1 MKILNRGKDSK
12 DTESFN
18 KIKVNDE
25 PSLKLLNSILN
36 EESNL
41 GNRSISENSTIF
53 RLKSD
58 DVKLIAFYLPQFHQ
72 IPENDKWWGEGFT
85 EWTNVKKAIPQFK
98 GHYQP
103 HIPGE
108 LGYYNLTNKEVMK
121 RQIELAK
128 QYGIYGFCF
137 HHYWFAGKRLLEKPV
152 NMLIENKDLDIPF
165 CLCWANE
172 NWTRRWDGLDNE
184 VLIAQK
190 HSPEDDIN
198 FIEDI
203 SKYFNDTRYIKIDEK
218 PVLIVY
224 RIELF
229 PNPEDTIV
237 RWRKWM
243 EDHGYKGI
251 YLIGAQGFACKNPT
265 KYGLDAAVEFPP
277 NGMHKYN
284 YISSQVS
291 FKNPNFK
298 GNIVDYSYYV
308 NNKLYLKEDKEKY
321 NLFKTIIPSWD
332 NTPRRGNKSTI
343 FYNSSPELYK
353 QWLKDIIIYTKT
365 KKNKD
370 EQFVFINAWNEWG
383 EGAYLEPDVK
393 YGYSYLNSTK
403 EAILETRKLN
413 KKILYV
419 SHDTKYGGAQ
429 LLSLNII
436 KYLKEKF
443 KYDISIIAIN
453 CGWFEDEFK
462 KYGDFYNVDNN
473 LEKAHSIIK
482 KLRNSGVDI
491 AICNTVI
498 SGDLVKLLKNENYKV
513 ITLIHELSGTI
524 KAYNAE
530 EKARNISIYSDTIIF
545 PSKYVKDE
553 FKDIVDKNIEN
564 KSKIIPQGV
573 FNNKREYKDKK
584 ICTKDLK
591 EKLNISQNSKIVL
604 GVGYGDKRKGID
616 LFIDIANEIS
626 KKNKN
631 IYFIWIGPIDTNY
644 VSKVCSSES
653 LRNKNLIF
661 ENFTNDLEKYYLS
674 SDLYLLTSREDP
686 FPSVVL
692 ESMYYGLPVVGFNNA
707 GGFVDIVKHNDTGF
721 IVDFEDLIMTEKI
734 IMENIFDKT
743 KLNLMGQK
751 CMGIVEEKFN
761 FYDYIYKLLE
771 LLEHKY
777 EKVSVIVPN
786 YNYEHYIIE
795 RLKSI
800 DNQTYPIYE
809 IIYLDDASTDNSN
822 EKVINYID
830 KSYNNIII
838 DLNLENSGNVFSQWK
853 KGISKAKGDYI
864 WIAEADD
871 LSDRYFLENIM
882 KGFEYDNVVI
892 SYSQSK
898 QINEAGSIIA
908 NEYLYYTNDVDIHKW
923 STDYVNNGVDEIKQC
938 MSIKN
943 TIPNISAVVVKKV
956 NNINVICSEI
966 DNYKVAGDWL
976 FYINL
981 LEIGNIYFCSK
992 SLNYH
997 RRHEDSIVKTV
1008 NNKIHFNEI
1017 VAIQNYISN
1026 KYDLSKEISNKVQLY
1041 RTIVKKYLKV

>member
-277 NGMHKYN
+277 NGMYKYN

-616 LFIDIANEIS
+616 LFIDINYRS
-626 KKNKN
+626 LD
-631 IYFIWIGPIDTNY
+631 IDTNGDSFFNSRIQFPY
-644 VSKVCSSES
+644 VRSLILRINKES
-653 LRNKNLIF
+653 NIMTVHLMRDIDLFSAFANFEVNYDNCIINIKN
-661 ENFTNDLEKYYLS
+661 
-674 SDLYLLTSREDP
+674 
-686 FPSVVL
+686 
-692 ESMYYGLPVVGFNNA
+692 
-707 GGFVDIVKHNDTGF
+707 
-721 IVDFEDLIMTEKI
+721 DFEKVR
-734 IMENIFDKT
+734 IF
-743 KLNLMGQK
+743 
-751 CMGIVEEKFN
+751 
-761 FYDYIYKLLE
+761 
-771 LLEHKY
+771 
-777 EKVSVIVPN
+777 
-786 YNYEHYIIE
+786 
-795 RLKSI
+795 KS
-800 DNQTYPIYE
+800 
-809 IIYLDDASTDNSN
+809 
-822 EKVINYID
+822 
-830 KSYNNIII
+830 
-838 DLNLENSGNVFSQWK
+838 
-853 KGISKAKGDYI
+853 
-864 WIAEADD
+864 
-871 LSDRYFLENIM
+871 
-882 KGFEYDNVVI
+882 
-892 SYSQSK
+892 
-898 QINEAGSIIA
+898 
-908 NEYLYYTNDVDIHKW
+908 
-923 STDYVNNGVDEIKQC
+923 
-938 MSIKN
+938 
-943 TIPNISAVVVKKV
+943 
-956 NNINVICSEI
+956 
-966 DNYKVAGDWL
+966 
-976 FYINL
+976 
-981 LEIGNIYFCSK
+981 
-992 SLNYH
+992 
-997 RRHEDSIVKTV
+997 
-1008 NNKIHFNEI
+1008 
-1017 VAIQNYISN
+1017 
-1026 KYDLSKEISNKVQLY
+1026 
-1041 RTIVKKYLKV
+1041 

>member
-277 NGMHKYN
+277 NGMYKYN

-453 CGWFEDEFK
+453 GGWFEDEFK

-524 KAYNAE
+524 KAYIAE

-616 LFIDIANEIS
+616 LFIDIANKIS

-631 IYFIWIGPIDTNY
+631 IYFICY
-644 VSKVCSSES
+644 
-653 LRNKNLIF
+653 
-661 ENFTNDLEKYYLS
+661 
-674 SDLYLLTSREDP
+674 
-686 FPSVVL
+686 
-692 ESMYYGLPVVGFNNA
+692 
-707 GGFVDIVKHNDTGF
+707 
-721 IVDFEDLIMTEKI
+721 
-734 IMENIFDKT
+734 
-743 KLNLMGQK
+743 
-751 CMGIVEEKFN
+751 
-761 FYDYIYKLLE
+761 
-771 LLEHKY
+771 
-777 EKVSVIVPN
+777 
-786 YNYEHYIIE
+786 
-795 RLKSI
+795 
-800 DNQTYPIYE
+800 
-809 IIYLDDASTDNSN
+809 
-822 EKVINYID
+822 
-830 KSYNNIII
+830 
-838 DLNLENSGNVFSQWK
+838 
-853 KGISKAKGDYI
+853 
-864 WIAEADD
+864 
-871 LSDRYFLENIM
+871 
-882 KGFEYDNVVI
+882 
-892 SYSQSK
+892 
-898 QINEAGSIIA
+898 
-908 NEYLYYTNDVDIHKW
+908 
-923 STDYVNNGVDEIKQC
+923 
-938 MSIKN
+938 
-943 TIPNISAVVVKKV
+943 
-956 NNINVICSEI
+956 
-966 DNYKVAGDWL
+966 
-976 FYINL
+976 
-981 LEIGNIYFCSK
+981 
-992 SLNYH
+992 
-997 RRHEDSIVKTV
+997 
-1008 NNKIHFNEI
+1008 
-1017 VAIQNYISN
+1017 
-1026 KYDLSKEISNKVQLY
+1026 
-1041 RTIVKKYLKV
+1041 

>member
-121 RQIELAK
+121 IQIELAK

-277 NGMHKYN
+277 NGMYKYN

-482 KLRNSGVDI
+482 KLRDSGVDI

-616 LFIDIANEIS
+616 LFIDINYRS
-626 KKNKN
+626 LD
-631 IYFIWIGPIDTNY
+631 IDTNGDSFFNSRIQFPY
-644 VSKVCSSES
+644 VRSLILRINKES
-653 LRNKNLIF
+653 NIMTVHLMRDIDLFSAFANFEVNYDNCIINIKN
-661 ENFTNDLEKYYLS
+661 
-674 SDLYLLTSREDP
+674 
-686 FPSVVL
+686 
-692 ESMYYGLPVVGFNNA
+692 
-707 GGFVDIVKHNDTGF
+707 
-721 IVDFEDLIMTEKI
+721 DFEKVKI
-734 IMENIFDKT
+734 F
-743 KLNLMGQK
+743 
-751 CMGIVEEKFN
+751 
-761 FYDYIYKLLE
+761 
-771 LLEHKY
+771 
-777 EKVSVIVPN
+777 
-786 YNYEHYIIE
+786 
-795 RLKSI
+795 KS
-800 DNQTYPIYE
+800 
-809 IIYLDDASTDNSN
+809 
-822 EKVINYID
+822 
-830 KSYNNIII
+830 
-838 DLNLENSGNVFSQWK
+838 
-853 KGISKAKGDYI
+853 
-864 WIAEADD
+864 
-871 LSDRYFLENIM
+871 
-882 KGFEYDNVVI
+882 
-892 SYSQSK
+892 
-898 QINEAGSIIA
+898 
-908 NEYLYYTNDVDIHKW
+908 
-923 STDYVNNGVDEIKQC
+923 
-938 MSIKN
+938 
-943 TIPNISAVVVKKV
+943 
-956 NNINVICSEI
+956 
-966 DNYKVAGDWL
+966 
-976 FYINL
+976 
-981 LEIGNIYFCSK
+981 
-992 SLNYH
+992 
-997 RRHEDSIVKTV
+997 
-1008 NNKIHFNEI
+1008 
-1017 VAIQNYISN
+1017 
-1026 KYDLSKEISNKVQLY
+1026 
-1041 RTIVKKYLKV
+1041 

>member
-277 NGMHKYN
+277 NGMYKYN

-453 CGWFEDEFK
+453 GGWFEDEFK

-616 LFIDIANEIS
+616 LFIDIANKIS

-686 FPSVVL
+686 FPSVL
-692 ESMYYGLPVVGFNNA
+692 LASISYGLPVV
-707 GGFVDIVKHNDTGF
+707 
-721 IVDFEDLIMTEKI
+721 
-734 IMENIFDKT
+734 
-743 KLNLMGQK
+743 
-751 CMGIVEEKFN
+751 
-761 FYDYIYKLLE
+761 
-771 LLEHKY
+771 
-777 EKVSVIVPN
+777 
-786 YNYEHYIIE
+786 
-795 RLKSI
+795 
-800 DNQTYPIYE
+800 
-809 IIYLDDASTDNSN
+809 
-822 EKVINYID
+822 
-830 KSYNNIII
+830 
-838 DLNLENSGNVFSQWK
+838 
-853 KGISKAKGDYI
+853 
-864 WIAEADD
+864 
-871 LSDRYFLENIM
+871 
-882 KGFEYDNVVI
+882 
-892 SYSQSK
+892 
-898 QINEAGSIIA
+898 
-908 NEYLYYTNDVDIHKW
+908 
-923 STDYVNNGVDEIKQC
+923 
-938 MSIKN
+938 
-943 TIPNISAVVVKKV
+943 
-956 NNINVICSEI
+956 
-966 DNYKVAGDWL
+966 
-976 FYINL
+976 
-981 LEIGNIYFCSK
+981 
-992 SLNYH
+992 
-997 RRHEDSIVKTV
+997 
-1008 NNKIHFNEI
+1008 
-1017 VAIQNYISN
+1017 
-1026 KYDLSKEISNKVQLY
+1026 
-1041 RTIVKKYLKV
+1041 

>member
-277 NGMHKYN
+277 NGMYKYN

-413 KKILYV
+413 KKNTLC
-419 SHDTKYGGAQ
+419 
-429 LLSLNII
+429 
-436 KYLKEKF
+436 
-443 KYDISIIAIN
+443 IS
-453 CGWFEDEFK
+453 
-462 KYGDFYNVDNN
+462 
-473 LEKAHSIIK
+473 
-482 KLRNSGVDI
+482 
-491 AICNTVI
+491 
-498 SGDLVKLLKNENYKV
+498 
-513 ITLIHELSGTI
+513 
-524 KAYNAE
+524 
-530 EKARNISIYSDTIIF
+530 
-545 PSKYVKDE
+545 
-553 FKDIVDKNIEN
+553 
-564 KSKIIPQGV
+564 
-573 FNNKREYKDKK
+573 
-584 ICTKDLK
+584 
-591 EKLNISQNSKIVL
+591 
-604 GVGYGDKRKGID
+604 
-616 LFIDIANEIS
+616 
-626 KKNKN
+626 
-631 IYFIWIGPIDTNY
+631 
-644 VSKVCSSES
+644 
-653 LRNKNLIF
+653 
-661 ENFTNDLEKYYLS
+661 
-674 SDLYLLTSREDP
+674 
-686 FPSVVL
+686 
-692 ESMYYGLPVVGFNNA
+692 
-707 GGFVDIVKHNDTGF
+707 
-721 IVDFEDLIMTEKI
+721 
-734 IMENIFDKT
+734 
-743 KLNLMGQK
+743 
-751 CMGIVEEKFN
+751 
-761 FYDYIYKLLE
+761 
-771 LLEHKY
+771 
-777 EKVSVIVPN
+777 
-786 YNYEHYIIE
+786 
-795 RLKSI
+795 
-800 DNQTYPIYE
+800 
-809 IIYLDDASTDNSN
+809 
-822 EKVINYID
+822 
-830 KSYNNIII
+830 
-838 DLNLENSGNVFSQWK
+838 
-853 KGISKAKGDYI
+853 
-864 WIAEADD
+864 
-871 LSDRYFLENIM
+871 
-882 KGFEYDNVVI
+882 
-892 SYSQSK
+892 
-898 QINEAGSIIA
+898 
-908 NEYLYYTNDVDIHKW
+908 
-923 STDYVNNGVDEIKQC
+923 
-938 MSIKN
+938 
-943 TIPNISAVVVKKV
+943 
-956 NNINVICSEI
+956 
-966 DNYKVAGDWL
+966 
-976 FYINL
+976 
-981 LEIGNIYFCSK
+981 
-992 SLNYH
+992 
-997 RRHEDSIVKTV
+997 
-1008 NNKIHFNEI
+1008 
-1017 VAIQNYISN
+1017 
-1026 KYDLSKEISNKVQLY
+1026 
-1041 RTIVKKYLKV
+1041 

>member
-1 MKILNRGKDSK
+1 MK
-12 DTESFN
+12 
-18 KIKVNDE
+18 KVTLEID
-25 PSLKLLNSILN
+25 
-36 EESNL
+36 
-41 GNRSISENSTIF
+41 SISENSTIF

-277 NGMHKYN
+277 NGMYKYN

-616 LFIDIANEIS
+616 LFIDIANKIS

-674 SDLYLLTSREDP
+674 SDLYLLTSRE
-686 FPSVVL
+686 
-692 ESMYYGLPVVGFNNA
+692 ES
-707 GGFVDIVKHNDTGF
+707 
-721 IVDFEDLIMTEKI
+721 
-734 IMENIFDKT
+734 
-743 KLNLMGQK
+743 
-751 CMGIVEEKFN
+751 
-761 FYDYIYKLLE
+761 
-771 LLEHKY
+771 
-777 EKVSVIVPN
+777 
-786 YNYEHYIIE
+786 
-795 RLKSI
+795 
-800 DNQTYPIYE
+800 
-809 IIYLDDASTDNSN
+809 
-822 EKVINYID
+822 
-830 KSYNNIII
+830 
-838 DLNLENSGNVFSQWK
+838 
-853 KGISKAKGDYI
+853 
-864 WIAEADD
+864 
-871 LSDRYFLENIM
+871 
-882 KGFEYDNVVI
+882 
-892 SYSQSK
+892 
-898 QINEAGSIIA
+898 
-908 NEYLYYTNDVDIHKW
+908 
-923 STDYVNNGVDEIKQC
+923 
-938 MSIKN
+938 
-943 TIPNISAVVVKKV
+943 IP
-956 NNINVICSEI
+956 
-966 DNYKVAGDWL
+966 
-976 FYINL
+976 
-981 LEIGNIYFCSK
+981 FCSI
-992 SLNYH
+992 
-997 RRHEDSIVKTV
+997 R
-1008 NNKIHFNEI
+1008 
-1017 VAIQNYISN
+1017 
-1026 KYDLSKEISNKVQLY
+1026 KYVLWITCSWI
-1041 RTIVKKYLKV
+1041 

>member
-277 NGMHKYN
+277 NGMYKYN

-591 EKLNISQNSKIVL
+591 EKLNI
-604 GVGYGDKRKGID
+604 
-616 LFIDIANEIS
+616 
-626 KKNKN
+626 
-631 IYFIWIGPIDTNY
+631 
-644 VSKVCSSES
+644 
-653 LRNKNLIF
+653 LIF
-661 ENFTNDLEKYYLS
+661 
-674 SDLYLLTSREDP
+674 
-686 FPSVVL
+686 
-692 ESMYYGLPVVGFNNA
+692 
-707 GGFVDIVKHNDTGF
+707 
-721 IVDFEDLIMTEKI
+721 
-734 IMENIFDKT
+734 
-743 KLNLMGQK
+743 
-751 CMGIVEEKFN
+751 
-761 FYDYIYKLLE
+761 
-771 LLEHKY
+771 
-777 EKVSVIVPN
+777 
-786 YNYEHYIIE
+786 
-795 RLKSI
+795 
-800 DNQTYPIYE
+800 
-809 IIYLDDASTDNSN
+809 
-822 EKVINYID
+822 
-830 KSYNNIII
+830 
-838 DLNLENSGNVFSQWK
+838 
-853 KGISKAKGDYI
+853 
-864 WIAEADD
+864 
-871 LSDRYFLENIM
+871 
-882 KGFEYDNVVI
+882 
-892 SYSQSK
+892 
-898 QINEAGSIIA
+898 
-908 NEYLYYTNDVDIHKW
+908 
-923 STDYVNNGVDEIKQC
+923 
-938 MSIKN
+938 
-943 TIPNISAVVVKKV
+943 
-956 NNINVICSEI
+956 
-966 DNYKVAGDWL
+966 
-976 FYINL
+976 
-981 LEIGNIYFCSK
+981 
-992 SLNYH
+992 
-997 RRHEDSIVKTV
+997 
-1008 NNKIHFNEI
+1008 
-1017 VAIQNYISN
+1017 
-1026 KYDLSKEISNKVQLY
+1026 
-1041 RTIVKKYLKV
+1041 

>member
-277 NGMHKYN
+277 NGMYKYN

-453 CGWFEDEFK
+453 GGWFEDEFK

-616 LFIDIANEIS
+616 LFIDIANKIS
-626 KKNKN
+626 KKIK
-631 IYFIWIGPIDTNY
+631 IYI
-644 VSKVCSSES
+644 
-653 LRNKNLIF
+653 
-661 ENFTNDLEKYYLS
+661 
-674 SDLYLLTSREDP
+674 
-686 FPSVVL
+686 
-692 ESMYYGLPVVGFNNA
+692 
-707 GGFVDIVKHNDTGF
+707 
-721 IVDFEDLIMTEKI
+721 
-734 IMENIFDKT
+734 
-743 KLNLMGQK
+743 
-751 CMGIVEEKFN
+751 
-761 FYDYIYKLLE
+761 
-771 LLEHKY
+771 
-777 EKVSVIVPN
+777 
-786 YNYEHYIIE
+786 
-795 RLKSI
+795 
-800 DNQTYPIYE
+800 
-809 IIYLDDASTDNSN
+809 
-822 EKVINYID
+822 
-830 KSYNNIII
+830 
-838 DLNLENSGNVFSQWK
+838 
-853 KGISKAKGDYI
+853 
-864 WIAEADD
+864 
-871 LSDRYFLENIM
+871 
-882 KGFEYDNVVI
+882 
-892 SYSQSK
+892 
-898 QINEAGSIIA
+898 
-908 NEYLYYTNDVDIHKW
+908 
-923 STDYVNNGVDEIKQC
+923 
-938 MSIKN
+938 
-943 TIPNISAVVVKKV
+943 
-956 NNINVICSEI
+956 
-966 DNYKVAGDWL
+966 L
-976 FYINL
+976 F
-981 LEIGNIYFCSK
+981 G
-992 SLNYH
+992 
-997 RRHEDSIVKTV
+997 
-1008 NNKIHFNEI
+1008 
-1017 VAIQNYISN
+1017 
-1026 KYDLSKEISNKVQLY
+1026 
-1041 RTIVKKYLKV
+1041 

>member
-12 DTESFN
+12 DKESFN

-218 PVLIVY
+218 PVLIIY

-277 NGMHKYN
+277 NGMYKYN

-453 CGWFEDEFK
+453 GGWFEDEFK

-616 LFIDIANEIS
+616 LFIDIANKIS
-626 KKNKN
+626 KKK
-631 IYFIWIGPIDTNY
+631 
-644 VSKVCSSES
+644 
-653 LRNKNLIF
+653 
-661 ENFTNDLEKYYLS
+661 
-674 SDLYLLTSREDP
+674 
-686 FPSVVL
+686 
-692 ESMYYGLPVVGFNNA
+692 
-707 GGFVDIVKHNDTGF
+707 
-721 IVDFEDLIMTEKI
+721 
-734 IMENIFDKT
+734 
-743 KLNLMGQK
+743 
-751 CMGIVEEKFN
+751 
-761 FYDYIYKLLE
+761 
-771 LLEHKY
+771 
-777 EKVSVIVPN
+777 
-786 YNYEHYIIE
+786 
-795 RLKSI
+795 
-800 DNQTYPIYE
+800 
-809 IIYLDDASTDNSN
+809 
-822 EKVINYID
+822 
-830 KSYNNIII
+830 
-838 DLNLENSGNVFSQWK
+838 
-853 KGISKAKGDYI
+853 
-864 WIAEADD
+864 
-871 LSDRYFLENIM
+871 
-882 KGFEYDNVVI
+882 
-892 SYSQSK
+892 
-898 QINEAGSIIA
+898 
-908 NEYLYYTNDVDIHKW
+908 
-923 STDYVNNGVDEIKQC
+923 
-938 MSIKN
+938 
-943 TIPNISAVVVKKV
+943 
-956 NNINVICSEI
+956 
-966 DNYKVAGDWL
+966 
-976 FYINL
+976 
-981 LEIGNIYFCSK
+981 
-992 SLNYH
+992 
-997 RRHEDSIVKTV
+997 
-1008 NNKIHFNEI
+1008 
-1017 VAIQNYISN
+1017 
-1026 KYDLSKEISNKVQLY
+1026 
-1041 RTIVKKYLKV
+1041 

>member
-277 NGMHKYN
+277 NGMYKYN

-524 KAYNAE
+524 KSYNAE
-530 EKARNISIYSDTIIF
+530 EKARKITIYSDTKKL
-545 PSKYVKDE
+545 PSKYV
-553 FKDIVDKNIEN
+553 
-564 KSKIIPQGV
+564 
-573 FNNKREYKDKK
+573 
-584 ICTKDLK
+584 
-591 EKLNISQNSKIVL
+591 
-604 GVGYGDKRKGID
+604 
-616 LFIDIANEIS
+616 
-626 KKNKN
+626 
-631 IYFIWIGPIDTNY
+631 
-644 VSKVCSSES
+644 
-653 LRNKNLIF
+653 
-661 ENFTNDLEKYYLS
+661 
-674 SDLYLLTSREDP
+674 
-686 FPSVVL
+686 
-692 ESMYYGLPVVGFNNA
+692 
-707 GGFVDIVKHNDTGF
+707 
-721 IVDFEDLIMTEKI
+721 
-734 IMENIFDKT
+734 
-743 KLNLMGQK
+743 
-751 CMGIVEEKFN
+751 
-761 FYDYIYKLLE
+761 
-771 LLEHKY
+771 
-777 EKVSVIVPN
+777 
-786 YNYEHYIIE
+786 
-795 RLKSI
+795 
-800 DNQTYPIYE
+800 
-809 IIYLDDASTDNSN
+809 
-822 EKVINYID
+822 
-830 KSYNNIII
+830 
-838 DLNLENSGNVFSQWK
+838 
-853 KGISKAKGDYI
+853 
-864 WIAEADD
+864 
-871 LSDRYFLENIM
+871 
-882 KGFEYDNVVI
+882 
-892 SYSQSK
+892 
-898 QINEAGSIIA
+898 
-908 NEYLYYTNDVDIHKW
+908 
-923 STDYVNNGVDEIKQC
+923 
-938 MSIKN
+938 
-943 TIPNISAVVVKKV
+943 
-956 NNINVICSEI
+956 
-966 DNYKVAGDWL
+966 
-976 FYINL
+976 
-981 LEIGNIYFCSK
+981 
-992 SLNYH
+992 
-997 RRHEDSIVKTV
+997 
-1008 NNKIHFNEI
+1008 
-1017 VAIQNYISN
+1017 
-1026 KYDLSKEISNKVQLY
+1026 
-1041 RTIVKKYLKV
+1041 

>member
-277 NGMHKYN
+277 NGMYKYN

-616 LFIDIANEIS
+616 LFIDIANKIS

-631 IYFIWIGPIDTNY
+631 IYFIWI
-644 VSKVCSSES
+644 
-653 LRNKNLIF
+653 
-661 ENFTNDLEKYYLS
+661 
-674 SDLYLLTSREDP
+674 
-686 FPSVVL
+686 
-692 ESMYYGLPVVGFNNA
+692 
-707 GGFVDIVKHNDTGF
+707 
-721 IVDFEDLIMTEKI
+721 
-734 IMENIFDKT
+734 
-743 KLNLMGQK
+743 
-751 CMGIVEEKFN
+751 
-761 FYDYIYKLLE
+761 DY
-771 LLEHKY
+771 
-777 EKVSVIVPN
+777 
-786 YNYEHYIIE
+786 
-795 RLKSI
+795 
-800 DNQTYPIYE
+800 
-809 IIYLDDASTDNSN
+809 
-822 EKVINYID
+822 
-830 KSYNNIII
+830 
-838 DLNLENSGNVFSQWK
+838 
-853 KGISKAKGDYI
+853 
-864 WIAEADD
+864 
-871 LSDRYFLENIM
+871 
-882 KGFEYDNVVI
+882 
-892 SYSQSK
+892 
-898 QINEAGSIIA
+898 
-908 NEYLYYTNDVDIHKW
+908 
-923 STDYVNNGVDEIKQC
+923 
-938 MSIKN
+938 KN
-943 TIPNISAVVVKKV
+943 TN
-956 NNINVICSEI
+956 
-966 DNYKVAGDWL
+966 
-976 FYINL
+976 
-981 LEIGNIYFCSK
+981 
-992 SLNYH
+992 
-997 RRHEDSIVKTV
+997 
-1008 NNKIHFNEI
+1008 
-1017 VAIQNYISN
+1017 
-1026 KYDLSKEISNKVQLY
+1026 
-1041 RTIVKKYLKV
+1041 

>member
-277 NGMHKYN
+277 NGMYKYN

-616 LFIDIANEIS
+616 LFIDIANKIS

-631 IYFIWIGPIDTNY
+631 IYFIWIGPIDTKY
-644 VSKVCSSES
+644 VSKVCSS
-653 LRNKNLIF
+653 
-661 ENFTNDLEKYYLS
+661 
-674 SDLYLLTSREDP
+674 
-686 FPSVVL
+686 
-692 ESMYYGLPVVGFNNA
+692 
-707 GGFVDIVKHNDTGF
+707 
-721 IVDFEDLIMTEKI
+721 
-734 IMENIFDKT
+734 
-743 KLNLMGQK
+743 
-751 CMGIVEEKFN
+751 
-761 FYDYIYKLLE
+761 
-771 LLEHKY
+771 
-777 EKVSVIVPN
+777 
-786 YNYEHYIIE
+786 
-795 RLKSI
+795 
-800 DNQTYPIYE
+800 
-809 IIYLDDASTDNSN
+809 
-822 EKVINYID
+822 
-830 KSYNNIII
+830 
-838 DLNLENSGNVFSQWK
+838 
-853 KGISKAKGDYI
+853 
-864 WIAEADD
+864 
-871 LSDRYFLENIM
+871 
-882 KGFEYDNVVI
+882 
-892 SYSQSK
+892 
-898 QINEAGSIIA
+898 
-908 NEYLYYTNDVDIHKW
+908 
-923 STDYVNNGVDEIKQC
+923 
-938 MSIKN
+938 
-943 TIPNISAVVVKKV
+943 
-956 NNINVICSEI
+956 
-966 DNYKVAGDWL
+966 
-976 FYINL
+976 
-981 LEIGNIYFCSK
+981 
-992 SLNYH
+992 
-997 RRHEDSIVKTV
+997 
-1008 NNKIHFNEI
+1008 
-1017 VAIQNYISN
+1017 
-1026 KYDLSKEISNKVQLY
+1026 
-1041 RTIVKKYLKV
+1041 

>member
-12 DTESFN
+12 DKESFN

-72 IPENDKWWGEGFT
+72 IPENDKWWGERFT

-277 NGMHKYN
+277 NGMYKYN

-453 CGWFEDEFK
+453 GGWFEDEFK

-584 ICTKDLK
+584 I
-591 EKLNISQNSKIVL
+591 
-604 GVGYGDKRKGID
+604 
-616 LFIDIANEIS
+616 
-626 KKNKN
+626 
-631 IYFIWIGPIDTNY
+631 
-644 VSKVCSSES
+644 
-653 LRNKNLIF
+653 
-661 ENFTNDLEKYYLS
+661 
-674 SDLYLLTSREDP
+674 
-686 FPSVVL
+686 
-692 ESMYYGLPVVGFNNA
+692 
-707 GGFVDIVKHNDTGF
+707 
-721 IVDFEDLIMTEKI
+721 
-734 IMENIFDKT
+734 
-743 KLNLMGQK
+743 
-751 CMGIVEEKFN
+751 
-761 FYDYIYKLLE
+761 
-771 LLEHKY
+771 
-777 EKVSVIVPN
+777 
-786 YNYEHYIIE
+786 
-795 RLKSI
+795 
-800 DNQTYPIYE
+800 
-809 IIYLDDASTDNSN
+809 
-822 EKVINYID
+822 
-830 KSYNNIII
+830 
-838 DLNLENSGNVFSQWK
+838 
-853 KGISKAKGDYI
+853 
-864 WIAEADD
+864 
-871 LSDRYFLENIM
+871 YFLF
-882 KGFEYDNVVI
+882 K
-892 SYSQSK
+892 
-898 QINEAGSIIA
+898 
-908 NEYLYYTNDVDIHKW
+908 
-923 STDYVNNGVDEIKQC
+923 C
-938 MSIKN
+938 
-943 TIPNISAVVVKKV
+943 
-956 NNINVICSEI
+956 
-966 DNYKVAGDWL
+966 
-976 FYINL
+976 
-981 LEIGNIYFCSK
+981 
-992 SLNYH
+992 
-997 RRHEDSIVKTV
+997 
-1008 NNKIHFNEI
+1008 
-1017 VAIQNYISN
+1017 
-1026 KYDLSKEISNKVQLY
+1026 
-1041 RTIVKKYLKV
+1041 

>member
-277 NGMHKYN
+277 NGMYKYN

-453 CGWFEDEFK
+453 GGWFEDEFK

-482 KLRNSGVDI
+482 KLRNSEVDI

-626 KKNKN
+626 KKIK
-631 IYFIWIGPIDTNY
+631 IYI
-644 VSKVCSSES
+644 
-653 LRNKNLIF
+653 
-661 ENFTNDLEKYYLS
+661 
-674 SDLYLLTSREDP
+674 
-686 FPSVVL
+686 
-692 ESMYYGLPVVGFNNA
+692 
-707 GGFVDIVKHNDTGF
+707 
-721 IVDFEDLIMTEKI
+721 
-734 IMENIFDKT
+734 
-743 KLNLMGQK
+743 
-751 CMGIVEEKFN
+751 
-761 FYDYIYKLLE
+761 
-771 LLEHKY
+771 
-777 EKVSVIVPN
+777 
-786 YNYEHYIIE
+786 
-795 RLKSI
+795 
-800 DNQTYPIYE
+800 
-809 IIYLDDASTDNSN
+809 
-822 EKVINYID
+822 
-830 KSYNNIII
+830 
-838 DLNLENSGNVFSQWK
+838 
-853 KGISKAKGDYI
+853 
-864 WIAEADD
+864 
-871 LSDRYFLENIM
+871 
-882 KGFEYDNVVI
+882 
-892 SYSQSK
+892 
-898 QINEAGSIIA
+898 
-908 NEYLYYTNDVDIHKW
+908 
-923 STDYVNNGVDEIKQC
+923 
-938 MSIKN
+938 
-943 TIPNISAVVVKKV
+943 
-956 NNINVICSEI
+956 
-966 DNYKVAGDWL
+966 L
-976 FYINL
+976 F
-981 LEIGNIYFCSK
+981 G
-992 SLNYH
+992 
-997 RRHEDSIVKTV
+997 
-1008 NNKIHFNEI
+1008 
-1017 VAIQNYISN
+1017 
-1026 KYDLSKEISNKVQLY
+1026 
-1041 RTIVKKYLKV
+1041 

>member
-277 NGMHKYN
+277 NGMYKYN

-616 LFIDIANEIS
+616 LFIDIANKIS
-626 KKNKN
+626 KKIK
-631 IYFIWIGPIDTNY
+631 IYI
-644 VSKVCSSES
+644 
-653 LRNKNLIF
+653 
-661 ENFTNDLEKYYLS
+661 
-674 SDLYLLTSREDP
+674 
-686 FPSVVL
+686 
-692 ESMYYGLPVVGFNNA
+692 
-707 GGFVDIVKHNDTGF
+707 
-721 IVDFEDLIMTEKI
+721 
-734 IMENIFDKT
+734 
-743 KLNLMGQK
+743 
-751 CMGIVEEKFN
+751 
-761 FYDYIYKLLE
+761 
-771 LLEHKY
+771 
-777 EKVSVIVPN
+777 
-786 YNYEHYIIE
+786 
-795 RLKSI
+795 
-800 DNQTYPIYE
+800 
-809 IIYLDDASTDNSN
+809 
-822 EKVINYID
+822 
-830 KSYNNIII
+830 
-838 DLNLENSGNVFSQWK
+838 
-853 KGISKAKGDYI
+853 
-864 WIAEADD
+864 
-871 LSDRYFLENIM
+871 
-882 KGFEYDNVVI
+882 
-892 SYSQSK
+892 
-898 QINEAGSIIA
+898 
-908 NEYLYYTNDVDIHKW
+908 
-923 STDYVNNGVDEIKQC
+923 
-938 MSIKN
+938 
-943 TIPNISAVVVKKV
+943 
-956 NNINVICSEI
+956 
-966 DNYKVAGDWL
+966 L
-976 FYINL
+976 F
-981 LEIGNIYFCSK
+981 G
-992 SLNYH
+992 
-997 RRHEDSIVKTV
+997 
-1008 NNKIHFNEI
+1008 
-1017 VAIQNYISN
+1017 
-1026 KYDLSKEISNKVQLY
+1026 
-1041 RTIVKKYLKV
+1041 

>member
-72 IPENDKWWGEGFT
+72 IPENDKWWGERFT

-277 NGMHKYN
+277 NGMYKYN

-530 EKARNISIYSDTIIF
+530 EKARNISLYSDTIIF

-616 LFIDIANEIS
+616 LFIDINYRS
-626 KKNKN
+626 LD
-631 IYFIWIGPIDTNY
+631 IDTNGDSFFNSRIQFPY
-644 VSKVCSSES
+644 VRSLILRINKES
-653 LRNKNLIF
+653 NIMTVHLMRDIDLFSAFANFEVNYDNCIINIKN
-661 ENFTNDLEKYYLS
+661 
-674 SDLYLLTSREDP
+674 
-686 FPSVVL
+686 
-692 ESMYYGLPVVGFNNA
+692 
-707 GGFVDIVKHNDTGF
+707 
-721 IVDFEDLIMTEKI
+721 DFEKVKI
-734 IMENIFDKT
+734 F
-743 KLNLMGQK
+743 
-751 CMGIVEEKFN
+751 
-761 FYDYIYKLLE
+761 
-771 LLEHKY
+771 
-777 EKVSVIVPN
+777 
-786 YNYEHYIIE
+786 
-795 RLKSI
+795 KS
-800 DNQTYPIYE
+800 
-809 IIYLDDASTDNSN
+809 
-822 EKVINYID
+822 
-830 KSYNNIII
+830 
-838 DLNLENSGNVFSQWK
+838 
-853 KGISKAKGDYI
+853 
-864 WIAEADD
+864 
-871 LSDRYFLENIM
+871 
-882 KGFEYDNVVI
+882 
-892 SYSQSK
+892 
-898 QINEAGSIIA
+898 
-908 NEYLYYTNDVDIHKW
+908 
-923 STDYVNNGVDEIKQC
+923 
-938 MSIKN
+938 
-943 TIPNISAVVVKKV
+943 
-956 NNINVICSEI
+956 
-966 DNYKVAGDWL
+966 
-976 FYINL
+976 
-981 LEIGNIYFCSK
+981 
-992 SLNYH
+992 
-997 RRHEDSIVKTV
+997 
-1008 NNKIHFNEI
+1008 
-1017 VAIQNYISN
+1017 
-1026 KYDLSKEISNKVQLY
+1026 
-1041 RTIVKKYLKV
+1041 

>member
-277 NGMHKYN
+277 NGMYKYN

-343 FYNSSPELYK
+343 FL
-353 QWLKDIIIYTKT
+353 
-365 KKNKD
+365 
-370 EQFVFINAWNEWG
+370 
-383 EGAYLEPDVK
+383 
-393 YGYSYLNSTK
+393 
-403 EAILETRKLN
+403 
-413 KKILYV
+413 
-419 SHDTKYGGAQ
+419 
-429 LLSLNII
+429 
-436 KYLKEKF
+436 
-443 KYDISIIAIN
+443 
-453 CGWFEDEFK
+453 
-462 KYGDFYNVDNN
+462 
-473 LEKAHSIIK
+473 
-482 KLRNSGVDI
+482 
-491 AICNTVI
+491 
-498 SGDLVKLLKNENYKV
+498 
-513 ITLIHELSGTI
+513 
-524 KAYNAE
+524 
-530 EKARNISIYSDTIIF
+530 
-545 PSKYVKDE
+545 
-553 FKDIVDKNIEN
+553 
-564 KSKIIPQGV
+564 
-573 FNNKREYKDKK
+573 
-584 ICTKDLK
+584 
-591 EKLNISQNSKIVL
+591 
-604 GVGYGDKRKGID
+604 
-616 LFIDIANEIS
+616 
-626 KKNKN
+626 
-631 IYFIWIGPIDTNY
+631 
-644 VSKVCSSES
+644 
-653 LRNKNLIF
+653 
-661 ENFTNDLEKYYLS
+661 
-674 SDLYLLTSREDP
+674 
-686 FPSVVL
+686 
-692 ESMYYGLPVVGFNNA
+692 
-707 GGFVDIVKHNDTGF
+707 
-721 IVDFEDLIMTEKI
+721 
-734 IMENIFDKT
+734 
-743 KLNLMGQK
+743 
-751 CMGIVEEKFN
+751 
-761 FYDYIYKLLE
+761 
-771 LLEHKY
+771 
-777 EKVSVIVPN
+777 
-786 YNYEHYIIE
+786 
-795 RLKSI
+795 
-800 DNQTYPIYE
+800 
-809 IIYLDDASTDNSN
+809 
-822 EKVINYID
+822 
-830 KSYNNIII
+830 
-838 DLNLENSGNVFSQWK
+838 
-853 KGISKAKGDYI
+853 
-864 WIAEADD
+864 
-871 LSDRYFLENIM
+871 
-882 KGFEYDNVVI
+882 
-892 SYSQSK
+892 
-898 QINEAGSIIA
+898 
-908 NEYLYYTNDVDIHKW
+908 
-923 STDYVNNGVDEIKQC
+923 
-938 MSIKN
+938 
-943 TIPNISAVVVKKV
+943 
-956 NNINVICSEI
+956 
-966 DNYKVAGDWL
+966 
-976 FYINL
+976 
-981 LEIGNIYFCSK
+981 
-992 SLNYH
+992 
-997 RRHEDSIVKTV
+997 
-1008 NNKIHFNEI
+1008 
-1017 VAIQNYISN
+1017 
-1026 KYDLSKEISNKVQLY
+1026 
-1041 RTIVKKYLKV
+1041 

>member
-277 NGMHKYN
+277 NGMYKYN

-616 LFIDIANEIS
+616 LFIDIANKIS

-692 ESMYYGLPVVGFNNA
+692 ESMYYGFKQFGSDLASGQICMKLGFNLDKESIIEIGEFNIEELSLSA
-707 GGFVDIVKHNDTGF
+707 YSAAFTGDYDRDYTELNKEIYDIIEGKDGISSV
-721 IVDFEDLIMTEKI
+721 
-734 IMENIFDKT
+734 EN
-743 KLNLMGQK
+743 NLD
-751 CMGIVEEKFN
+751 GIKETVTITDN
-761 FYDYIYKLLE
+761 FLLYKLE
-771 LLEHKY
+771 TK
-777 EKVSVIVPN
+777 
-786 YNYEHYIIE
+786 
-795 RLKSI
+795 
-800 DNQTYPIYE
+800 
-809 IIYLDDASTDNSN
+809 
-822 EKVINYID
+822 
-830 KSYNNIII
+830 
-838 DLNLENSGNVFSQWK
+838 
-853 KGISKAKGDYI
+853 
-864 WIAEADD
+864 
-871 LSDRYFLENIM
+871 
-882 KGFEYDNVVI
+882 EY
-892 SYSQSK
+892 K
-898 QINEAGSIIA
+898 F
-908 NEYLYYTNDVDIHKW
+908 K
-923 STDYVNNGVDEIKQC
+923 
-938 MSIKN
+938 
-943 TIPNISAVVVKKV
+943 
-956 NNINVICSEI
+956 
-966 DNYKVAGDWL
+966 
-976 FYINL
+976 
-981 LEIGNIYFCSK
+981 
-992 SLNYH
+992 
-997 RRHEDSIVKTV
+997 
-1008 NNKIHFNEI
+1008 
-1017 VAIQNYISN
+1017 
-1026 KYDLSKEISNKVQLY
+1026 
-1041 RTIVKKYLKV
+1041 

>member
-277 NGMHKYN
+277 NGMYKYN

-482 KLRNSGVDI
+482 KLRNSEVDI

-530 EKARNISIYSDTIIF
+530 EKARNISIY
-545 PSKYVKDE
+545 
-553 FKDIVDKNIEN
+553 
-564 KSKIIPQGV
+564 
-573 FNNKREYKDKK
+573 
-584 ICTKDLK
+584 
-591 EKLNISQNSKIVL
+591 
-604 GVGYGDKRKGID
+604 
-616 LFIDIANEIS
+616 
-626 KKNKN
+626 
-631 IYFIWIGPIDTNY
+631 
-644 VSKVCSSES
+644 
-653 LRNKNLIF
+653 
-661 ENFTNDLEKYYLS
+661 
-674 SDLYLLTSREDP
+674 
-686 FPSVVL
+686 
-692 ESMYYGLPVVGFNNA
+692 
-707 GGFVDIVKHNDTGF
+707 
-721 IVDFEDLIMTEKI
+721 
-734 IMENIFDKT
+734 
-743 KLNLMGQK
+743 
-751 CMGIVEEKFN
+751 
-761 FYDYIYKLLE
+761 
-771 LLEHKY
+771 
-777 EKVSVIVPN
+777 
-786 YNYEHYIIE
+786 
-795 RLKSI
+795 
-800 DNQTYPIYE
+800 
-809 IIYLDDASTDNSN
+809 
-822 EKVINYID
+822 
-830 KSYNNIII
+830 
-838 DLNLENSGNVFSQWK
+838 
-853 KGISKAKGDYI
+853 
-864 WIAEADD
+864 
-871 LSDRYFLENIM
+871 
-882 KGFEYDNVVI
+882 
-892 SYSQSK
+892 
-898 QINEAGSIIA
+898 
-908 NEYLYYTNDVDIHKW
+908 
-923 STDYVNNGVDEIKQC
+923 
-938 MSIKN
+938 
-943 TIPNISAVVVKKV
+943 
-956 NNINVICSEI
+956 
-966 DNYKVAGDWL
+966 
-976 FYINL
+976 
-981 LEIGNIYFCSK
+981 
-992 SLNYH
+992 
-997 RRHEDSIVKTV
+997 
-1008 NNKIHFNEI
+1008 
-1017 VAIQNYISN
+1017 
-1026 KYDLSKEISNKVQLY
+1026 
-1041 RTIVKKYLKV
+1041 

>member
-12 DTESFN
+12 DKESFN

-277 NGMHKYN
+277 NGMYKYN

-453 CGWFEDEFK
+453 GGWFEDEFK

-616 LFIDIANEIS
+616 LFIDINYRS
-626 KKNKN
+626 LD
-631 IYFIWIGPIDTNY
+631 IDTNGDSFFNSRIQFPY
-644 VSKVCSSES
+644 VRSLILRINKES
-653 LRNKNLIF
+653 NIMTVHLMRDIDLFSAFANFEVNYDNCIINIKN
-661 ENFTNDLEKYYLS
+661 
-674 SDLYLLTSREDP
+674 
-686 FPSVVL
+686 
-692 ESMYYGLPVVGFNNA
+692 
-707 GGFVDIVKHNDTGF
+707 
-721 IVDFEDLIMTEKI
+721 DFEKVR
-734 IMENIFDKT
+734 IF
-743 KLNLMGQK
+743 
-751 CMGIVEEKFN
+751 
-761 FYDYIYKLLE
+761 
-771 LLEHKY
+771 
-777 EKVSVIVPN
+777 
-786 YNYEHYIIE
+786 
-795 RLKSI
+795 KS
-800 DNQTYPIYE
+800 
-809 IIYLDDASTDNSN
+809 
-822 EKVINYID
+822 
-830 KSYNNIII
+830 
-838 DLNLENSGNVFSQWK
+838 
-853 KGISKAKGDYI
+853 
-864 WIAEADD
+864 
-871 LSDRYFLENIM
+871 
-882 KGFEYDNVVI
+882 
-892 SYSQSK
+892 
-898 QINEAGSIIA
+898 
-908 NEYLYYTNDVDIHKW
+908 
-923 STDYVNNGVDEIKQC
+923 
-938 MSIKN
+938 
-943 TIPNISAVVVKKV
+943 
-956 NNINVICSEI
+956 
-966 DNYKVAGDWL
+966 
-976 FYINL
+976 
-981 LEIGNIYFCSK
+981 
-992 SLNYH
+992 
-997 RRHEDSIVKTV
+997 
-1008 NNKIHFNEI
+1008 
-1017 VAIQNYISN
+1017 
-1026 KYDLSKEISNKVQLY
+1026 
-1041 RTIVKKYLKV
+1041 

>member
-58 DVKLIAFYLPQFHQ
+58 DVKLIAVYLPQFHQ

-332 NTPRRGNKSTI
+332 NTHRRGNKSTI

-436 KYLKEKF
+436 KNLKEKF

-573 FNNKREYKDKK
+573 FNVQK
-584 ICTKDLK
+584 I
-591 EKLNISQNSKIVL
+591 
-604 GVGYGDKRKGID
+604 
-616 LFIDIANEIS
+616 
-626 KKNKN
+626 
-631 IYFIWIGPIDTNY
+631 
-644 VSKVCSSES
+644 
-653 LRNKNLIF
+653 
-661 ENFTNDLEKYYLS
+661 
-674 SDLYLLTSREDP
+674 
-686 FPSVVL
+686 
-692 ESMYYGLPVVGFNNA
+692 
-707 GGFVDIVKHNDTGF
+707 
-721 IVDFEDLIMTEKI
+721 
-734 IMENIFDKT
+734 
-743 KLNLMGQK
+743 
-751 CMGIVEEKFN
+751 
-761 FYDYIYKLLE
+761 
-771 LLEHKY
+771 
-777 EKVSVIVPN
+777 
-786 YNYEHYIIE
+786 
-795 RLKSI
+795 
-800 DNQTYPIYE
+800 
-809 IIYLDDASTDNSN
+809 
-822 EKVINYID
+822 
-830 KSYNNIII
+830 
-838 DLNLENSGNVFSQWK
+838 
-853 KGISKAKGDYI
+853 
-864 WIAEADD
+864 
-871 LSDRYFLENIM
+871 
-882 KGFEYDNVVI
+882 
-892 SYSQSK
+892 
-898 QINEAGSIIA
+898 
-908 NEYLYYTNDVDIHKW
+908 
-923 STDYVNNGVDEIKQC
+923 
-938 MSIKN
+938 
-943 TIPNISAVVVKKV
+943 
-956 NNINVICSEI
+956 
-966 DNYKVAGDWL
+966 
-976 FYINL
+976 
-981 LEIGNIYFCSK
+981 
-992 SLNYH
+992 
-997 RRHEDSIVKTV
+997 
-1008 NNKIHFNEI
+1008 
-1017 VAIQNYISN
+1017 
-1026 KYDLSKEISNKVQLY
+1026 
-1041 RTIVKKYLKV
+1041 

>member
-277 NGMHKYN
+277 NGMYKYN

-591 EKLNISQNSKIVL
+591 EKGTHFLLLTGSTLLMAVGTYFFKFTNNFTFGGITGLAVLIAKTGVMSAGDFNLIASMILLLIGMISALCIFCTKYMDQPWIMLPGMVLSAGIVYPFSQLMDAWVNISREKQPDLIYSRVRAGGSIGYAVMSVIGGYYFKHRGWDGYFLVQMVIFLFMIPFLLLLPDTSLGNRRKREEKEKSLSFFQAFRTLVQNRRFLFWLGIITFYWFSHRLVGSFLSLIIVEL
-604 GVGYGDKRKGID
+604 GGDAETYGNVCGAGAAVEFAGLMLLAFAWK
-616 LFIDIANEIS
+616 
-626 KKNKN
+626 KKNSHALLGMAIALITN
-631 IYFIWIGPIDTNY
+631 LLRPFCFLLFSVSCIPFFI
-644 VSKVCSSES
+644 VCCSSS
-653 LRNKNLIF
+653 
-661 ENFTNDLEKYYLS
+661 
-674 SDLYLLTSREDP
+674 
-686 FPSVVL
+686 
-692 ESMYYGLPVVGFNNA
+692 
-707 GGFVDIVKHNDTGF
+707 
-721 IVDFEDLIMTEKI
+721 
-734 IMENIFDKT
+734 
-743 KLNLMGQK
+743 
-751 CMGIVEEKFN
+751 
-761 FYDYIYKLLE
+761 
-771 LLEHKY
+771 
-777 EKVSVIVPN
+777 
-786 YNYEHYIIE
+786 
-795 RLKSI
+795 
-800 DNQTYPIYE
+800 
-809 IIYLDDASTDNSN
+809 
-822 EKVINYID
+822 
-830 KSYNNIII
+830 
-838 DLNLENSGNVFSQWK
+838 
-853 KGISKAKGDYI
+853 
-864 WIAEADD
+864 
-871 LSDRYFLENIM
+871 
-882 KGFEYDNVVI
+882 
-892 SYSQSK
+892 
-898 QINEAGSIIA
+898 
-908 NEYLYYTNDVDIHKW
+908 
-923 STDYVNNGVDEIKQC
+923 
-938 MSIKN
+938 
-943 TIPNISAVVVKKV
+943 
-956 NNINVICSEI
+956 
-966 DNYKVAGDWL
+966 
-976 FYINL
+976 
-981 LEIGNIYFCSK
+981 
-992 SLNYH
+992 
-997 RRHEDSIVKTV
+997 
-1008 NNKIHFNEI
+1008 
-1017 VAIQNYISN
+1017 
-1026 KYDLSKEISNKVQLY
+1026 
-1041 RTIVKKYLKV
+1041 

>member
-12 DTESFN
+12 DKESFN

-277 NGMHKYN
+277 NGMYKYN

-616 LFIDIANEIS
+616 LFIDIANKIS
-626 KKNKN
+626 KKIK
-631 IYFIWIGPIDTNY
+631 IYI
-644 VSKVCSSES
+644 
-653 LRNKNLIF
+653 
-661 ENFTNDLEKYYLS
+661 
-674 SDLYLLTSREDP
+674 
-686 FPSVVL
+686 
-692 ESMYYGLPVVGFNNA
+692 
-707 GGFVDIVKHNDTGF
+707 
-721 IVDFEDLIMTEKI
+721 
-734 IMENIFDKT
+734 
-743 KLNLMGQK
+743 
-751 CMGIVEEKFN
+751 
-761 FYDYIYKLLE
+761 
-771 LLEHKY
+771 
-777 EKVSVIVPN
+777 
-786 YNYEHYIIE
+786 
-795 RLKSI
+795 
-800 DNQTYPIYE
+800 
-809 IIYLDDASTDNSN
+809 
-822 EKVINYID
+822 
-830 KSYNNIII
+830 
-838 DLNLENSGNVFSQWK
+838 
-853 KGISKAKGDYI
+853 
-864 WIAEADD
+864 
-871 LSDRYFLENIM
+871 
-882 KGFEYDNVVI
+882 
-892 SYSQSK
+892 
-898 QINEAGSIIA
+898 
-908 NEYLYYTNDVDIHKW
+908 
-923 STDYVNNGVDEIKQC
+923 
-938 MSIKN
+938 
-943 TIPNISAVVVKKV
+943 
-956 NNINVICSEI
+956 
-966 DNYKVAGDWL
+966 L
-976 FYINL
+976 F
-981 LEIGNIYFCSK
+981 G
-992 SLNYH
+992 
-997 RRHEDSIVKTV
+997 
-1008 NNKIHFNEI
+1008 
-1017 VAIQNYISN
+1017 
-1026 KYDLSKEISNKVQLY
+1026 
-1041 RTIVKKYLKV
+1041 

>member
-277 NGMHKYN
+277 NGMYKYN

-453 CGWFEDEFK
+453 GGWFEDEFK

-616 LFIDIANEIS
+616 LFIDIA
-626 KKNKN
+626 
-631 IYFIWIGPIDTNY
+631 
-644 VSKVCSSES
+644 
-653 LRNKNLIF
+653 
-661 ENFTNDLEKYYLS
+661 
-674 SDLYLLTSREDP
+674 LL
-686 FPSVVL
+686 
-692 ESMYYGLPVVGFNNA
+692 M
-707 GGFVDIVKHNDTGF
+707 I
-721 IVDFEDLIMTEKI
+721 
-734 IMENIFDKT
+734 
-743 KLNLMGQK
+743 
-751 CMGIVEEKFN
+751 
-761 FYDYIYKLLE
+761 
-771 LLEHKY
+771 
-777 EKVSVIVPN
+777 
-786 YNYEHYIIE
+786 
-795 RLKSI
+795 
-800 DNQTYPIYE
+800 
-809 IIYLDDASTDNSN
+809 
-822 EKVINYID
+822 
-830 KSYNNIII
+830 
-838 DLNLENSGNVFSQWK
+838 
-853 KGISKAKGDYI
+853 
-864 WIAEADD
+864 
-871 LSDRYFLENIM
+871 
-882 KGFEYDNVVI
+882 
-892 SYSQSK
+892 
-898 QINEAGSIIA
+898 
-908 NEYLYYTNDVDIHKW
+908 
-923 STDYVNNGVDEIKQC
+923 
-938 MSIKN
+938 
-943 TIPNISAVVVKKV
+943 
-956 NNINVICSEI
+956 
-966 DNYKVAGDWL
+966 
-976 FYINL
+976 
-981 LEIGNIYFCSK
+981 
-992 SLNYH
+992 
-997 RRHEDSIVKTV
+997 
-1008 NNKIHFNEI
+1008 
-1017 VAIQNYISN
+1017 
-1026 KYDLSKEISNKVQLY
+1026 
-1041 RTIVKKYLKV
+1041 

>member
-277 NGMHKYN
+277 NGMYKYN

-453 CGWFEDEFK
+453 GGWFEDEFK

-604 GVGYGDKRKGID
+604 GV
-616 LFIDIANEIS
+616 
-626 KKNKN
+626 
-631 IYFIWIGPIDTNY
+631 
-644 VSKVCSSES
+644 C
-653 LRNKNLIF
+653 
-661 ENFTNDLEKYYLS
+661 
-674 SDLYLLTSREDP
+674 LL
-686 FPSVVL
+686 
-692 ESMYYGLPVVGFNNA
+692 
-707 GGFVDIVKHNDTGF
+707 
-721 IVDFEDLIMTEKI
+721 
-734 IMENIFDKT
+734 
-743 KLNLMGQK
+743 
-751 CMGIVEEKFN
+751 
-761 FYDYIYKLLE
+761 
-771 LLEHKY
+771 
-777 EKVSVIVPN
+777 
-786 YNYEHYIIE
+786 
-795 RLKSI
+795 
-800 DNQTYPIYE
+800 
-809 IIYLDDASTDNSN
+809 
-822 EKVINYID
+822 
-830 KSYNNIII
+830 
-838 DLNLENSGNVFSQWK
+838 
-853 KGISKAKGDYI
+853 
-864 WIAEADD
+864 
-871 LSDRYFLENIM
+871 
-882 KGFEYDNVVI
+882 
-892 SYSQSK
+892 
-898 QINEAGSIIA
+898 
-908 NEYLYYTNDVDIHKW
+908 
-923 STDYVNNGVDEIKQC
+923 
-938 MSIKN
+938 
-943 TIPNISAVVVKKV
+943 
-956 NNINVICSEI
+956 
-966 DNYKVAGDWL
+966 
-976 FYINL
+976 
-981 LEIGNIYFCSK
+981 
-992 SLNYH
+992 
-997 RRHEDSIVKTV
+997 
-1008 NNKIHFNEI
+1008 
-1017 VAIQNYISN
+1017 
-1026 KYDLSKEISNKVQLY
+1026 
-1041 RTIVKKYLKV
+1041 

>member
-277 NGMHKYN
+277 NGMYKYN

-573 FNNKREYKDKK
+573 FNNKRNWYIFKK
-584 ICTKDLK
+584 
-591 EKLNISQNSKIVL
+591 
-604 GVGYGDKRKGID
+604 
-616 LFIDIANEIS
+616 
-626 KKNKN
+626 
-631 IYFIWIGPIDTNY
+631 
-644 VSKVCSSES
+644 
-653 LRNKNLIF
+653 
-661 ENFTNDLEKYYLS
+661 
-674 SDLYLLTSREDP
+674 
-686 FPSVVL
+686 
-692 ESMYYGLPVVGFNNA
+692 
-707 GGFVDIVKHNDTGF
+707 
-721 IVDFEDLIMTEKI
+721 
-734 IMENIFDKT
+734 
-743 KLNLMGQK
+743 
-751 CMGIVEEKFN
+751 
-761 FYDYIYKLLE
+761 
-771 LLEHKY
+771 
-777 EKVSVIVPN
+777 
-786 YNYEHYIIE
+786 
-795 RLKSI
+795 
-800 DNQTYPIYE
+800 
-809 IIYLDDASTDNSN
+809 
-822 EKVINYID
+822 
-830 KSYNNIII
+830 
-838 DLNLENSGNVFSQWK
+838 
-853 KGISKAKGDYI
+853 
-864 WIAEADD
+864 
-871 LSDRYFLENIM
+871 RY
-882 KGFEYDNVVI
+882 
-892 SYSQSK
+892 
-898 QINEAGSIIA
+898 
-908 NEYLYYTNDVDIHKW
+908 
-923 STDYVNNGVDEIKQC
+923 
-938 MSIKN
+938 
-943 TIPNISAVVVKKV
+943 
-956 NNINVICSEI
+956 
-966 DNYKVAGDWL
+966 
-976 FYINL
+976 
-981 LEIGNIYFCSK
+981 
-992 SLNYH
+992 
-997 RRHEDSIVKTV
+997 RTV
-1008 NNKIHFNEI
+1008 NK
-1017 VAIQNYISN
+1017 
-1026 KYDLSKEISNKVQLY
+1026 
-1041 RTIVKKYLKV
+1041 

>member
-277 NGMHKYN
+277 NGMYKYN

-604 GVGYGDKRKGID
+604 GVGYGDKRK
-616 LFIDIANEIS
+616 
-626 KKNKN
+626 
-631 IYFIWIGPIDTNY
+631 
-644 VSKVCSSES
+644 
-653 LRNKNLIF
+653 
-661 ENFTNDLEKYYLS
+661 
-674 SDLYLLTSREDP
+674 
-686 FPSVVL
+686 
-692 ESMYYGLPVVGFNNA
+692 
-707 GGFVDIVKHNDTGF
+707 
-721 IVDFEDLIMTEKI
+721 
-734 IMENIFDKT
+734 
-743 KLNLMGQK
+743 
-751 CMGIVEEKFN
+751 
-761 FYDYIYKLLE
+761 
-771 LLEHKY
+771 
-777 EKVSVIVPN
+777 
-786 YNYEHYIIE
+786 
-795 RLKSI
+795 
-800 DNQTYPIYE
+800 
-809 IIYLDDASTDNSN
+809 
-822 EKVINYID
+822 
-830 KSYNNIII
+830 
-838 DLNLENSGNVFSQWK
+838 
-853 KGISKAKGDYI
+853 
-864 WIAEADD
+864 
-871 LSDRYFLENIM
+871 
-882 KGFEYDNVVI
+882 
-892 SYSQSK
+892 
-898 QINEAGSIIA
+898 
-908 NEYLYYTNDVDIHKW
+908 
-923 STDYVNNGVDEIKQC
+923 
-938 MSIKN
+938 
-943 TIPNISAVVVKKV
+943 
-956 NNINVICSEI
+956 
-966 DNYKVAGDWL
+966 
-976 FYINL
+976 
-981 LEIGNIYFCSK
+981 
-992 SLNYH
+992 
-997 RRHEDSIVKTV
+997 
-1008 NNKIHFNEI
+1008 
-1017 VAIQNYISN
+1017 
-1026 KYDLSKEISNKVQLY
+1026 
-1041 RTIVKKYLKV
+1041 

>member
-12 DTESFN
+12 DKESFN

-218 PVLIVY
+218 PVLIIY

-277 NGMHKYN
+277 NGMYKYN

-453 CGWFEDEFK
+453 GGWFEDEFK

-473 LEKAHSIIK
+473 LEKAHSIMK

-491 AICNTVI
+491 AICKTVI

-604 GVGYGDKRKGID
+604 GVGYGDKR
-616 LFIDIANEIS
+616 
-626 KKNKN
+626 
-631 IYFIWIGPIDTNY
+631 
-644 VSKVCSSES
+644 
-653 LRNKNLIF
+653 
-661 ENFTNDLEKYYLS
+661 
-674 SDLYLLTSREDP
+674 
-686 FPSVVL
+686 
-692 ESMYYGLPVVGFNNA
+692 
-707 GGFVDIVKHNDTGF
+707 
-721 IVDFEDLIMTEKI
+721 
-734 IMENIFDKT
+734 
-743 KLNLMGQK
+743 
-751 CMGIVEEKFN
+751 
-761 FYDYIYKLLE
+761 
-771 LLEHKY
+771 
-777 EKVSVIVPN
+777 
-786 YNYEHYIIE
+786 
-795 RLKSI
+795 
-800 DNQTYPIYE
+800 
-809 IIYLDDASTDNSN
+809 
-822 EKVINYID
+822 
-830 KSYNNIII
+830 
-838 DLNLENSGNVFSQWK
+838 
-853 KGISKAKGDYI
+853 
-864 WIAEADD
+864 
-871 LSDRYFLENIM
+871 
-882 KGFEYDNVVI
+882 
-892 SYSQSK
+892 
-898 QINEAGSIIA
+898 
-908 NEYLYYTNDVDIHKW
+908 
-923 STDYVNNGVDEIKQC
+923 
-938 MSIKN
+938 
-943 TIPNISAVVVKKV
+943 
-956 NNINVICSEI
+956 
-966 DNYKVAGDWL
+966 
-976 FYINL
+976 
-981 LEIGNIYFCSK
+981 
-992 SLNYH
+992 
-997 RRHEDSIVKTV
+997 
-1008 NNKIHFNEI
+1008 
-1017 VAIQNYISN
+1017 
-1026 KYDLSKEISNKVQLY
+1026 
-1041 RTIVKKYLKV
+1041 

>member
-277 NGMHKYN
+277 NGMYKYN

-453 CGWFEDEFK
+453 GGWFEDEFK

-604 GVGYGDKRKGID
+604 GVGYGDK
-616 LFIDIANEIS
+616 
-626 KKNKN
+626 
-631 IYFIWIGPIDTNY
+631 
-644 VSKVCSSES
+644 
-653 LRNKNLIF
+653 
-661 ENFTNDLEKYYLS
+661 EK
-674 SDLYLLTSREDP
+674 E
-686 FPSVVL
+686 
-692 ESMYYGLPVVGFNNA
+692 
-707 GGFVDIVKHNDTGF
+707 
-721 IVDFEDLIMTEKI
+721 
-734 IMENIFDKT
+734 
-743 KLNLMGQK
+743 
-751 CMGIVEEKFN
+751 
-761 FYDYIYKLLE
+761 
-771 LLEHKY
+771 
-777 EKVSVIVPN
+777 
-786 YNYEHYIIE
+786 
-795 RLKSI
+795 
-800 DNQTYPIYE
+800 
-809 IIYLDDASTDNSN
+809 
-822 EKVINYID
+822 
-830 KSYNNIII
+830 
-838 DLNLENSGNVFSQWK
+838 
-853 KGISKAKGDYI
+853 
-864 WIAEADD
+864 
-871 LSDRYFLENIM
+871 
-882 KGFEYDNVVI
+882 
-892 SYSQSK
+892 
-898 QINEAGSIIA
+898 
-908 NEYLYYTNDVDIHKW
+908 
-923 STDYVNNGVDEIKQC
+923 
-938 MSIKN
+938 
-943 TIPNISAVVVKKV
+943 
-956 NNINVICSEI
+956 
-966 DNYKVAGDWL
+966 
-976 FYINL
+976 
-981 LEIGNIYFCSK
+981 
-992 SLNYH
+992 
-997 RRHEDSIVKTV
+997 
-1008 NNKIHFNEI
+1008 
-1017 VAIQNYISN
+1017 
-1026 KYDLSKEISNKVQLY
+1026 
-1041 RTIVKKYLKV
+1041 

>member
-277 NGMHKYN
+277 NGMYKYN

-591 EKLNISQNSKIVL
+591 EKLNISQNSKIV
-604 GVGYGDKRKGID
+604 
-616 LFIDIANEIS
+616 
-626 KKNKN
+626 
-631 IYFIWIGPIDTNY
+631 
-644 VSKVCSSES
+644 
-653 LRNKNLIF
+653 
-661 ENFTNDLEKYYLS
+661 
-674 SDLYLLTSREDP
+674 
-686 FPSVVL
+686 
-692 ESMYYGLPVVGFNNA
+692 
-707 GGFVDIVKHNDTGF
+707 
-721 IVDFEDLIMTEKI
+721 
-734 IMENIFDKT
+734 
-743 KLNLMGQK
+743 
-751 CMGIVEEKFN
+751 
-761 FYDYIYKLLE
+761 
-771 LLEHKY
+771 
-777 EKVSVIVPN
+777 
-786 YNYEHYIIE
+786 
-795 RLKSI
+795 
-800 DNQTYPIYE
+800 
-809 IIYLDDASTDNSN
+809 
-822 EKVINYID
+822 
-830 KSYNNIII
+830 
-838 DLNLENSGNVFSQWK
+838 
-853 KGISKAKGDYI
+853 
-864 WIAEADD
+864 
-871 LSDRYFLENIM
+871 
-882 KGFEYDNVVI
+882 
-892 SYSQSK
+892 
-898 QINEAGSIIA
+898 
-908 NEYLYYTNDVDIHKW
+908 
-923 STDYVNNGVDEIKQC
+923 
-938 MSIKN
+938 
-943 TIPNISAVVVKKV
+943 
-956 NNINVICSEI
+956 
-966 DNYKVAGDWL
+966 
-976 FYINL
+976 
-981 LEIGNIYFCSK
+981 
-992 SLNYH
+992 
-997 RRHEDSIVKTV
+997 
-1008 NNKIHFNEI
+1008 
-1017 VAIQNYISN
+1017 
-1026 KYDLSKEISNKVQLY
+1026 
-1041 RTIVKKYLKV
+1041 